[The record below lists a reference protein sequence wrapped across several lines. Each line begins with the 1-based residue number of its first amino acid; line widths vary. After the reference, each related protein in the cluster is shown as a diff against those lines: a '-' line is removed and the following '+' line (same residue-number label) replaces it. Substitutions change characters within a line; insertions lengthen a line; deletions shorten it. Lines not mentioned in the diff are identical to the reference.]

1 MVPYSWDIMG
11 SSLGSYAP
19 SCDPVGGVHLI
30 PWTLLGWGSAL
41 GDISCEV
48 WDDTAFQVLLFLDRQ
63 DAGRVAA
70 VGKNCALSSAA
81 QNDALWALYSKRTVV
96 GQSSVSGS
104 TGSLPKGPD
113 GEGCNSWRHALSL
126 WSQASRK
133 LGLSLET
140 NVHLRWVSAWYRLR
154 KWLAKNLPEVDAT
167 LRIPAAARTLSSL
180 QAFTGSKAV
189 SPLVAG
195 LWQIRD
201 GQVVP
206 VEPGLAGE
214 LGMPVLGALNSIGAK
229 WLGLFGGFA
238 VYDYEISLVFLS
250 LQSGLAM
257 TRILRQSLAPLRTEH
272 PELVAFA
279 CSSNFSKILLVD
291 VCKGSVFAWTR
302 KSAPMLEPAAP
313 DNNSG
318 DGILC
323 WMEEYIRRLEQQI
336 YQVAVPG
343 PGSPMSGI
351 SLFPQGEGMSLG
363 CARGVEVTGSCV
375 YMPEHP
381 QGWCYSIAL
390 RLVDTSQD
398 RGFSSCQLKSRRW
411 MIQEDGREPEYVEGE
426 GVVGMFPILMD
437 EGWLLNAQ
445 SDPHDQYHSGEVCTV
460 PGPFR
465 YQSCAG
471 RNASMKGYMS
481 GELWFVPGTITSP
494 TGASFSVT
502 LPPFRLAVPE
512 YIF

>member
-1 MVPYSWDIMG
+1 MG
-11 SSLGSYAP
+11 SSLGSYIFVP
-19 SCDPVGGVHLI
+19 DLHLI
-30 PWTLLGWGSAL
+30 PWALVGLGSVQ
-41 GDISCEV
+41 GDKSCEV
-48 WDDTAFQVLLFLDRQ
+48 WEDAAFQVLFFLDRQ

-70 VGKNCALSSAA
+70 VGKECALSSVA

-96 GQSSVSGS
+96 GRPAVGS
-104 TGSLPKGPD
+104 TGSLPQGPN

-126 WSQASRK
+126 WSKALQEQ
-133 LGLSLET
+133 GLPLET
-140 NVHLRWVSAWYRLR
+140 NVHLRWVSAWCRLR
-154 KWLAKNLPEVDAT
+154 KWLEKNLPEVDAT
-167 LRIPAAARTLSSL
+167 LRAPAAAQTLSSL

-189 SPLVAG
+189 SPLVTG
-195 LWQIRD
+195 LWQVCD

-206 VEPGLAGE
+206 VEQGLAGE
-214 LGMPVLGALNSIGAK
+214 LGMPVLSAENSAK
-229 WLGLFGGFA
+229 WLGLFGGFG
-238 VYDYEISLVFLS
+238 VYDYEISLVLLP

-279 CSSNFSKILLVD
+279 CSCNFSKILLVD

-302 KSAPMLEPAAP
+302 RSAPMLEPAAP
-313 DNNSG
+313 DVNSG
-318 DGILC
+318 DGLLC
-323 WMEEYIRRLEQQI
+323 WMEEYLRRLEQQI
-336 YQVAVPG
+336 YQVAVPK
-343 PGSPMSGI
+343 PGALMGGI
-351 SLFPQGEGMSLG
+351 SLFPQGESVSLG

-390 RLVDTSQD
+390 RLIDTSQD
-398 RGFSSCQLKSRRW
+398 REFSRCQLKSRRW
-411 MIQEDGREPEYVEGE
+411 MIQEDGREPEFVEGE
-426 GVVGMFPILMD
+426 GVIGMFPILMD
-437 EGWLLNAQ
+437 EGWLLNTE
-445 SDPHDQYHSGEVCTV
+445 SDPHDQYHVPEECIV

-471 RNASMKGYMS
+471 RNASMKGYIS
-481 GELWFVPGTITSP
+481 GELWFVPGTIRSP